1 MVWYGGRSRCV
12 VPVWYYG
19 GGIVWYGMVVW
30 YHHCGT
36 KFAFF
41 GMVGVGRGPFSYDE
55 QTVAED
61 GGSYQQ

>member
-19 GGIVWYGMVVW
+19 GGIVWYGMVVPPLW
-30 YHHCGT
+30 HEVC
-36 KFAFF
+36 FF
-41 GMVGVGRGPFSYDE
+41 SVGVGRGPFSYDE

-61 GGSYQQ
+61 GGS